1 MAKDCMARQIKASIV
16 SVAIKVVC
24 LTVAVRWGVNGVAIG
39 LVIAQLAGILV
50 SSRMVW
56 PALGVRWSDYW
67 KGTRPNVLPLAVAVL
82 SSSLALVV
90 ADQHALSR
98 SVLLLGFGPLAAL
111 AVFASYFLA
120 RHPLAEETRR
130 ILVSFRTKNP

>member
-1 MAKDCMARQIKASIV
+1 
-16 SVAIKVVC
+16 
-24 LTVAVRWGVNGVAIG
+24 
-39 LVIAQLAGILV
+39 
-50 SSRMVW
+50 
-56 PALGVRWSDYW
+56 
-67 KGTRPNVLPLAVAVL
+67 LAVAVL

-130 ILVSFRTKNP
+130 ILVSLRTKNP